1 MRAQS
6 QKPPTP
12 HILAFDIL
20 IPGSGQSRGRA
31 EVCKKCLQALPI
43 LSSHRFS
50 LACLI
55 VLARFFFALVYS
67 NRKSGKLTGY
77 FALVKSSESE

>member
-43 LSSHRFS
+43 LSSHRF
-50 LACLI
+50 
-55 VLARFFFALVYS
+55 
-67 NRKSGKLTGY
+67 
-77 FALVKSSESE
+77 